1 MTDYNAT
8 QNDYR
13 DRCKARIQRQLEI
26 TGRQVT
32 DTELEDMLENSKD
45 GSPAIFTG
53 GVRCMTGRKFRV
65 LSVITQ
71 NLLSFFAI
79 ERYRLFL
86 DLTRVCFVRRYLDS

>member
-26 TGRQVT
+26 TGKQVT
-32 DTELEDMLENSKD
+32 DAELEDMLENSRD

-53 GVRCMTGRKFRV
+53 GVRIYM
-65 LSVITQ
+65 ITEQ
-71 NLLSFFAI
+71 YYNRLQIPFFYKEFKI
-79 ERYRLFL
+79 
-86 DLTRVCFVRRYLDS
+86 